1 LVRAEVRIR
10 ETSLEKAASTRDA
23 SSPLHPILS
32 DNLSW
37 MNYGKFDAISLE
49 DSAERFRKQIYAK
62 IIGLVSL
69 FPTSEE
75 CAE

>member
-1 LVRAEVRIR
+1 
-10 ETSLEKAASTRDA
+10 
-23 SSPLHPILS
+23 
-32 DNLSW
+32 